1 METCENRVL
10 SITCNTLLAVSNLMC
25 NDKQLRDE
33 TLHIETI
40 NNGGRMREGW
50 VSGVSRSFTS
60 FQTLGIY
67 GKSSRLYTILELTC
81 IK

>member
-33 TLHIETI
+33 TLHMETI
-40 NNGGRMREGW
+40 NNGGRLITEDG
-50 VSGVSRSFTS
+50 
-60 FQTLGIY
+60 
-67 GKSSRLYTILELTC
+67 
-81 IK
+81 